1 MVKKTDRSKGV
12 FSNMDMPHVRQIT
25 SGPKHHWF
33 GYYDKLQIDDGNR
46 RVLAMAVDFE
56 HRSPNPDDEIEIGF
70 VDLQDGDKWT
80 KLGTTTSWNWQQGC
94 MLQWVPGTTSQVIW
108 NERGENGYTCRVL
121 DIETNVSNTFPWPIY
136 ALGPDG
142 TWGVSTDFR
151 RLNDTRPGYGYSG
164 IEDPFKSDIAPEDT
178 GIWRVDFTNGQINLL
193 FSVADAARLTGN
205 LIDSNQNKQWFNH
218 LVVSPEGNRISFL
231 HRYREPITESTST
244 RMITINNDGS
254 DPFVVI
260 PSAHTSH
267 YIWRDEEHLLAWTN
281 TPKEGYGFYIFK
293 DKGSL
298 VSSVGS
304 GILIEDGH
312 CTYLSDKRWILNDT
326 YPDRERFQHVHL
338 FDTVTGTKIPLA
350 DLHSPFP
357 YTGEWRCDTH
367 PRSSA
372 DGTKIVVDSPHG
384 GDGRQLHMIDIG
396 EYIS

>member
-1 MVKKTDRSKGV
+1 
-12 FSNMDMPHVRQIT
+12 MDMPHVRQIT

-33 GYYDKLQIDDGNR
+33 GYYDKLQIDEGNR

-94 MLQWVPGTTSQVIW
+94 MLQWVPGTTAQVIW
-108 NERGENGYTCRVL
+108 NERGENGYMCRVL

-164 IEDPFKSDIAPEDT
+164 IEDPFKSDITPEET

-205 LIDSNQNKQWFNH
+205 LIEGNQNKQWFNH

-281 TPKEGYGFYIFK
+281 KPKEGYGFYTFK
-293 DKGSL
+293 D
-298 VSSVGS
+298 
-304 GILIEDGH
+304 
-312 CTYLSDKRWILNDT
+312 
-326 YPDRERFQHVHL
+326 
-338 FDTVTGTKIPLA
+338 
-350 DLHSPFP
+350 
-357 YTGEWRCDTH
+357 
-367 PRSSA
+367 
-372 DGTKIVVDSPHG
+372 
-384 GDGRQLHMIDIG
+384 
-396 EYIS
+396 